1 MLRSMIEGV
10 AVISGDE
17 RILFSNGAF
26 SRILGLDDLRE
37 IEGRPLLEVARQSNL
52 LAAIKMALSGQEQ
65 GTSEIVVVTLRR
77 RSFSATAAPVQ
88 ASVHNPA
95 VLLLPQNT
103 TVHT

>member
-37 IEGRPLLEVARQSNL
+37 IEGRPLLGVARQSDL
-52 LAAIKMALSGQEQ
+52 PATIKMALSGDEPV
-65 GTSEIVVVTLRR
+65 TSQLVVGNVSP
-77 RSFSATAAPVQ
+77 RSFAVTAAP
-88 ASVHNPA
+88 AHAFIHHDTDP
-95 VLLLPQNT
+95 LLHEVP
-103 TVHT
+103 